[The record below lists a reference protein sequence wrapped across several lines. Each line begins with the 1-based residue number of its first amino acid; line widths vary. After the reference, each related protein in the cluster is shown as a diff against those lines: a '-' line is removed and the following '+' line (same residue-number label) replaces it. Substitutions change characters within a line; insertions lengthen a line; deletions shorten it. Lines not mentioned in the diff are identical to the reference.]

1 MISRG
6 IILVTFLGVSIPLF
20 SQTHAVD
27 SMRRLVATLSDPF
40 LKMEQY
46 YRIGANLYEVDF
58 DKGSL
63 YADSAHSVAL
73 QLNRKDWLWKTYVL
87 KALMIDDPGR
97 RDEAIGFHEQGLKVV
112 REIGFEEGIRI
123 QLVNLG
129 GMYQEKG
136 DLNKALDYYRQARQT
151 LTIDST
157 PKLKETRIT
166 LHKNI
171 GQILKDKNQLEEA
184 VKEYLEGVSLCKKY
198 GVTKSL
204 WGFYNNLATLYGRMG
219 DQKAKI
225 QYCREG
231 LKVVPPNNVFITT
244 LWNNL
249 ANGFMHLGRLD
260 SAAWYYQKSLQH
272 PKVSK
277 PSQIA
282 AYNGLAQVRNLE
294 GKHQEAYDWATKALP
309 LALENE
315 DPMEVVKTHTKLG
328 RSLVGLKKY
337 PEAIE
342 VLMKAKEIIKENRNY
357 SFLEEKSIID
367 FYLARAQLLEKGD
380 EGTSELIDDFSKARD
395 SLFNQNMANTIE
407 GYRIKFET
415 RQKEDSLRI
424 LQNENVIHQLKNRQN
439 RQLLGGMALIT
450 LLLAAILGLTWR
462 NLRYARREKAFLA
475 DKYEELKLANENL
488 LNKVAEAGSNGHSQK
503 ALREQ
508 TITLTNKEKTK
519 LQLKEIIYLEA
530 QGNAVIIH
538 TPDAEYWDWQR
549 LKHYKKLL
557 PQLLFVQIHRS
568 FIVNRHE
575 VRGYTANRVI
585 MKAGEELPL
594 GGSFQQQVQAQLQEE
609 SFA

>member
-184 VKEYLEGVSLCKKY
+184 VKEYLEGVSL
-198 GVTKSL
+198 
-204 WGFYNNLATLYGRMG
+204 
-219 DQKAKI
+219 
-225 QYCREG
+225 
-231 LKVVPPNNVFITT
+231 
-244 LWNNL
+244 
-249 ANGFMHLGRLD
+249 
-260 SAAWYYQKSLQH
+260 
-272 PKVSK
+272 
-277 PSQIA
+277 
-282 AYNGLAQVRNLE
+282 
-294 GKHQEAYDWATKALP
+294 
-309 LALENE
+309 
-315 DPMEVVKTHTKLG
+315 VK
-328 RSLVGLKKY
+328 
-337 PEAIE
+337 
-342 VLMKAKEIIKENRNY
+342 
-357 SFLEEKSIID
+357 
-367 FYLARAQLLEKGD
+367 
-380 EGTSELIDDFSKARD
+380 
-395 SLFNQNMANTIE
+395 NT
-407 GYRIKFET
+407 
-415 RQKEDSLRI
+415 
-424 LQNENVIHQLKNRQN
+424 V
-439 RQLLGGMALIT
+439 
-450 LLLAAILGLTWR
+450 
-462 NLRYARREKAFLA
+462 
-475 DKYEELKLANENL
+475 
-488 LNKVAEAGSNGHSQK
+488 
-503 ALREQ
+503 
-508 TITLTNKEKTK
+508 
-519 LQLKEIIYLEA
+519 
-530 QGNAVIIH
+530 
-538 TPDAEYWDWQR
+538 
-549 LKHYKKLL
+549 
-557 PQLLFVQIHRS
+557 
-568 FIVNRHE
+568 
-575 VRGYTANRVI
+575 
-585 MKAGEELPL
+585 
-594 GGSFQQQVQAQLQEE
+594 
-609 SFA
+609 